1 MSGHSKWATTK
12 RKKAKIDQARA
23 KVFTRII
30 RELTVSARMG
40 GSDPD
45 ANPRLR
51 AAVLKAK
58 GANMPAKNIEQAIAK
73 GAGELEGQSFSEI
86 TYEGYGPAGTAII
99 IASMTDNRVRTV
111 AELRNIFSKNGGN
124 LGEEGSVAWMFK
136 DMGIITLPKSAI
148 AEDKLFELVTENG
161 AEDLLTEGDDYEI
174 RVPPAAYNGLLEAL
188 HQQKLTPSNSELAKL
203 AENRIMVTGEDAAKV
218 VKLLDML
225 DDHDD
230 LQNVWTNADFDSE
243 ELENL

>member
-30 RELTVSARMG
+30 RELTVSARLG
-40 GSDPD
+40 GSDLD
-45 ANPRLR
+45 GNPRLR
-51 AAVLKAK
+51 TAVLKAK
-58 GANMPAKNIEQAIAK
+58 AANMPQKNIETSIAK
-73 GAGELEGQSFSEI
+73 GAGELDGVTYLEI

-99 IASMTDNRVRTV
+99 MAAMTDNRVRTV

-124 LGEEGSVAWMFK
+124 LGEEGAVAWMFK
-136 DMGIITLPKSAI
+136 EIGTITLPKSAI
-148 AEDKLFELVTENG
+148 AEDALFELVTENG
-161 AEDLLTEGDDYEI
+161 AEDLITDGEEYEI
-174 RVPPAAYNGLLEAL
+174 RVPPSAYHGLLETLQNKKL
-188 HQQKLTPSNSELAKL
+188 HPTSHEVAKV
-203 AENRIMVTGEDAAKV
+203 AENRVLVTGDAAAKV

-225 DDHDD
+225 DEHDD
-230 LQNVWTNADFDSE
+230 LQNIWTNADFDSQ